1 MIDSG
6 CADPNVRRS
15 AVVAGHAGQG
25 HVFRPPTI
33 GDAQAA
39 AALIAA
45 SPPLDANSLYCT
57 LLQCTHFAG
66 TCIVAEKGSHLEGW
80 ISGYR
85 PPDQPE
91 ALFVWQVA
99 VHERA
104 RGSGLAIAMLDRLLA
119 RRDLSAIAWVKTTIT
134 ASNEPSRRMFARFA
148 RKRGAPILESAWF
161 DEGRHFGGRH
171 ESEQLISIGPF

>member
-6 CADPNVRRS
+6 RADGTVRDCATPRDGHRS
-15 AVVAGHAGQG
+15 DFT
-25 HVFRPPTI
+25 FRVPT
-33 GDAQAA
+33 GEDARSV

-45 SPPLDANSLYCT
+45 CPPLDANSLYCN

-66 TCIVAEKGSHLEGW
+66 TSVLAERGGVLSGW

-104 RGSGLAIAMLDRLLA
+104 RGCGLGVAMIEALLERAELAGA
-119 RRDLSAIAWVKTTIT
+119 RWLKTSVTP
-134 ASNEPSRRMFARFA
+134 SNEASRRMFAKFA
-148 RKRGAPILESAWF
+148 RSRGAEMTIRPWF
-161 DEGRHFGGRH
+161 DQAAHFGGRH
-171 ESEQLISIGPF
+171 ESEELISIGPF